1 MTSGE
6 VAHLVE
12 EQAASEGGPADNS
25 TGIPGPA
32 TPAPDRKDPGIA
44 AQAARVLTDLARHA
58 PGAST
63 AAPTSNARA
72 QPVSAPA
79 TTAPAPNGAQPPPAT
94 GTAVPGGAVAPQPGG
109 LVAPPEGAAPPS
121 NAAAPPASGGA
132 PPPPPRL
139 GPRVVAAPRPPP
151 AAAPPPS
158 PPPGSDPLFSAP
170 PARPAWTAGSMAMM
184 ALPMLAQAL
193 SGLAGGGSG
202 AGSGGSKATDTAAQ
216 GAAMTPEAQQALEAL
231 KKLEALYGTD
241 GDAAGT
247 ASLGA
252 RPSGSVGSGA
262 GATAIKARALFQ
274 KNAAKA
280 FDNLDNDLARYI
292 SGLAGDSRAD
302 RKAVVRLIRDV
313 NVQLAELGPSAYTK
327 EGQRKVHQILSEALR
342 KAQTIVRGG
351 QAKATETAAM
361 VDRLTAQYLNG
372 IAGKHTRLASALPGD
387 GRPRSPLDPGK
398 YRITSHY
405 GPRGG
410 KHHGGLDL
418 AAPSGTP
425 IYAATGGTVVKA
437 GNFGDGYG
445 YQVRIR
451 SADGTETI
459 YAHQTPG
466 SIRVQNG
473 QRVAAGTV
481 IGAVG
486 STGNSTGPH
495 LHYEVR
501 RNGRAVEP
509 VAYLASQGVR
519 V

>member
-6 VAHLVE
+6 ATHLVDGE
-12 EQAASEGGPADNS
+12 AAPEGGAVEDS
-25 TGIPGPA
+25 TSAPGPA
-32 TPAPDRKDPGIA
+32 TSASERKDSDIA
-44 AQAARVLTDLARHA
+44 AQTARVLADLARHA
-58 PGAST
+58 PGGAP
-63 AAPTSNARA
+63 AAPTSNSRA
-72 QPVSAPA
+72 QPVSAPTPA
-79 TTAPAPNGAQPPPAT
+79 APAPNGAQPPPAT
-94 GTAVPGGAVAPQPGG
+94 GTAVPGGTVAPQPGG
-109 LVAPPEGAAPPS
+109 VVAPPGGAAPPP
-121 NAAAPPASGGA
+121 NGA
-132 PPPPPRL
+132 PPPPDGEP
-139 GPRVVAAPRPPP
+139 
-151 AAAPPPS
+151 APPP
-158 PPPGSDPLFSAP
+158 PGIDPEMIAAIAP
-170 PARPAWTAGSMAMM
+170 TALMAGSMAMM

-193 SGLAGGGSG
+193 AGLAGGGSG
-202 AGSGGSKATDTAAQ
+202 AGAGGTNATPTAAN
-216 GAAMTPEAQQALEAL
+216 AAALTPEAQQALDAL

-247 ASLGA
+247 AGLGA
-252 RPSGSVGSGA
+252 RPGGSVGSGA
-262 GATAIKARALFQ
+262 GATAIKARALYQ

-280 FDNLDNDLARYI
+280 FNNLDNDLARYI
-292 SGLAGDSRAD
+292 AGLAGDNRAD
-302 RKAVVRLIRDV
+302 RKAVVRLIREV

-342 KAQTIVRGG
+342 KAQAIVRGG

-372 IAGKHTRLASALPGD
+372 IAGNHRRLASALPGD
-387 GRPRSPLDPGK
+387 GRPRSPIDPGK
-398 YRITSHY
+398 YRISSHY

-418 AAPSGTP
+418 AASAGTP

-466 SIRVQNG
+466 SIRVQTG
-473 QRVAAGTV
+473 QRVSAGTV

-501 RNGRAVEP
+501 RNGSAVEP

>member
-12 EQAASEGGPADNS
+12 EQAANEGGPADNS

-32 TPAPDRKDPGIA
+32 TPAPERKDPGIA
-44 AQAARVLTDLARHA
+44 AQAARALTDLARHA
-58 PGAST
+58 PGATT
-63 AAPTSNARA
+63 AAPTSNSRA

-79 TTAPAPNGAQPPPAT
+79 TAPNGAQAPPAT

-121 NAAAPPASGGA
+121 NAAAPPASGE
-132 PPPPPRL
+132 P
-139 GPRVVAAPRPPP
+139 
-151 AAAPPPS
+151 AAPPP
-158 PPPGSDPLFSAP
+158 GIDPEMIASLAP
-170 PARPAWTAGSMAMM
+170 AAMTAGSMAMM

-202 AGSGGSKATDTAAQ
+202 AGSGGSKATDTAAA
-216 GAAMTPEAQQALEAL
+216 GAAMTPEAQRALEAL

-466 SIRVQNG
+466 SIRVQSG

>member
-25 TGIPGPA
+25 TGIPGSA
-32 TPAPDRKDPGIA
+32 TPAPERKDPGVA

-58 PGAST
+58 PGATT
-63 AAPTSNARA
+63 AAPTSNSRA

-79 TTAPAPNGAQPPPAT
+79 TAPNGTQPPPPAT

-121 NAAAPPASGGA
+121 NAAAPPASGEPAA
-132 PPPPPRL
+132 PPPPGIDPEMIASL
-139 GPRVVAAPRPPP
+139 AP
-151 AAAPPPS
+151 AAI
-158 PPPGSDPLFSAP
+158 
-170 PARPAWTAGSMAMM
+170 TAGSMAMM

-202 AGSGGSKATDTAAQ
+202 AGSGGGSGAGTGGSNATTTNAA
-216 GAAMTPEAQQALEAL
+216 ALTPEAQQALEAL

-280 FDNLDNDLARYI
+280 FNNLDNDLARYI

-466 SIRVQNG
+466 SIRVQSG

>member
-32 TPAPDRKDPGIA
+32 TPAPERKDPGIV
-44 AQAARVLTDLARHA
+44 QAARALTDLARHA
-58 PGAST
+58 PGATT
-63 AAPTSNARA
+63 AAPTSNTRA

-79 TTAPAPNGAQPPPAT
+79 TAPNGAQAPPAT

-109 LVAPPEGAAPPS
+109 LVAPPEGTGPPS
-121 NAAAPPASGGA
+121 NAAAPPASGE
-132 PPPPPRL
+132 P
-139 GPRVVAAPRPPP
+139 
-151 AAAPPPS
+151 AAPPP
-158 PPPGSDPLFSAP
+158 GIDPEMIASLAP
-170 PARPAWTAGSMAMM
+170 AAMTAGSMAMM

-202 AGSGGSKATDTAAQ
+202 AGSGGGSGAGTGGSNATTAN
-216 GAAMTPEAQQALEAL
+216 AAALTPEAQQALAAL

-292 SGLAGDSRAD
+292 AGLAGDSRAD
-302 RKAVVRLIRDV
+302 RKAVARLIRDV

-372 IAGKHTRLASALPGD
+372 IAGKHSRLASALPGD

-466 SIRVQNG
+466 SIRVQSG

>member
-32 TPAPDRKDPGIA
+32 TPAAERKDPGIA
-44 AQAARVLTDLARHA
+44 AQAARALTDLARHA
-58 PGAST
+58 PGATT
-63 AAPTSNARA
+63 AAPTSNSRA

-79 TTAPAPNGAQPPPAT
+79 TAPNGAQPPPAT

-121 NAAAPPASGGA
+121 NAAAPPASGE
-132 PPPPPRL
+132 P
-139 GPRVVAAPRPPP
+139 
-151 AAAPPPS
+151 AAPPP
-158 PPPGSDPLFSAP
+158 GIDPEMIASLAP
-170 PARPAWTAGSMAMM
+170 AAMTAGSMAMM

-202 AGSGGSKATDTAAQ
+202 AGSGGSKATDTAAA
-216 GAAMTPEAQQALEAL
+216 GAAMTPEAQRALEAL

-466 SIRVQNG
+466 SIRVQSG

-501 RNGRAVEP
+501 RNGRPVEP

>member
-1 MTSGE
+1 MTSEE

-12 EQAASEGGPADNS
+12 EESASEGGPADNS
-25 TGIPGPA
+25 TGIPGSA
-32 TPAPDRKDPGIA
+32 TPAPERKDPGIA

-58 PGAST
+58 PGTTT
-63 AAPTSNARA
+63 AAPTSNSRA

-79 TTAPAPNGAQPPPAT
+79 TTAPAPNGAQPPTAT

-121 NAAAPPASGGA
+121 NAAAPPASGE
-132 PPPPPRL
+132 P
-139 GPRVVAAPRPPP
+139 
-151 AAAPPPS
+151 AAPPP
-158 PPPGSDPLFSAP
+158 GIDPEMIAALAP
-170 PARPAWTAGSMAMM
+170 AAMTAGSMAMM

-202 AGSGGSKATDTAAQ
+202 AGSGGGSGAGTGGSNATTTAD
-216 GAAMTPEAQQALEAL
+216 AAALTPEARQALEAL

-280 FDNLDNDLARYI
+280 FNNLDNDLARYI

-398 YRITSHY
+398 YRISSHY

-466 SIRVQNG
+466 SIRVQTG

>member
-6 VAHLVE
+6 AAHLVE
-12 EQAASEGGPADNS
+12 DEAATESGPAADS

-32 TPAPDRKDPGIA
+32 TSAPERKDSDIA

-58 PGAST
+58 PGGTT
-63 AAPTSNARA
+63 ATPTSNARA
-72 QPVSAPA
+72 QPVSAP
-79 TTAPAPNGAQPPPAT
+79 TTAAPAPNGAQPPPAS
-94 GTAVPGGAVAPQPGG
+94 GAAPPGGIVAPQPGG
-109 LVAPPEGAAPPS
+109 MVAPPEGAAPSP
-121 NAAAPPASGGA
+121 NGA
-132 PPPPPRL
+132 PPPPAS
-139 GPRVVAAPRPPP
+139 GEPPP
-151 AAAPPPS
+151 
-158 PPPGSDPLFSAP
+158 PPPGIDPEMIAALAP
-170 PARPAWTAGSMAMM
+170 AALMAGSMAMM

-202 AGSGGSKATDTAAQ
+202 AGSGGSNATPTPTAN
-216 GAAMTPEAQQALEAL
+216 GAALTPEAQQALDAL
-231 KKLEALYGTD
+231 KRLEALYGTD
-241 GDAAGT
+241 GDAVGRAG
-247 ASLGA
+247 LGA
-252 RPSGSVGSGA
+252 PPDGSVGTGA
-262 GATAIKARALFQ
+262 GATAIKARALYQ

-280 FDNLDNDLARYI
+280 FNNLDNDLARYI
-292 SGLAGDSRAD
+292 SGLAGDNRAD
-302 RKAVVRLIRDV
+302 RKAVIRLIREV
-313 NVQLAELGPSAYTK
+313 NVQLAELGPGAYTK

-342 KAQTIVRGG
+342 KAQAIVRGG
-351 QAKATETAAM
+351 QSRATETAAM

-372 IAGKHTRLASALPGD
+372 ITGKHSRLASALPGE
-387 GRPRSPLDPGK
+387 GRPRSPIDPGK
-398 YRITSHY
+398 YRISSHY

-466 SIRVQNG
+466 SIRVQTG
-473 QRVAAGTV
+473 QRVPAGTM

-501 RNGRAVEP
+501 RNGRTVEP

>member
-25 TGIPGPA
+25 TGIPEPA
-32 TPAPDRKDPGIA
+32 TPAPERKDPGI

-58 PGAST
+58 PGATT
-63 AAPTSNARA
+63 AAPTSNSRA

-79 TTAPAPNGAQPPPAT
+79 TAPTSAQAPPAT
-94 GTAVPGGAVAPQPGG
+94 GTAVPGVAVAPQPGG
-109 LVAPPEGAAPPS
+109 LVAPPEGTGPPS
-121 NAAAPPASGGA
+121 NAAAPPASGE
-132 PPPPPRL
+132 P
-139 GPRVVAAPRPPP
+139 
-151 AAAPPPS
+151 AAPPP
-158 PPPGSDPLFSAP
+158 GIDPEMIANLAP
-170 PARPAWTAGSMAMM
+170 AAMTAGSMAMM

-202 AGSGGSKATDTAAQ
+202 AGSGGGSGAGTGGSNATTAN
-216 GAAMTPEAQQALEAL
+216 AAALTPEAQQALEAL

-247 ASLGA
+247 GSLGA

-280 FDNLDNDLARYI
+280 FNNLDNDLARYI

-302 RKAVVRLIRDV
+302 RKAVARLIRDV

-372 IAGKHTRLASALPGD
+372 IAGKHSRLASALPGD

-466 SIRVQNG
+466 SIRVQSG

>member
-32 TPAPDRKDPGIA
+32 TPAPERKDPGIA
-44 AQAARVLTDLARHA
+44 AQAARALTDLARHA
-58 PGAST
+58 PGATT
-63 AAPTSNARA
+63 AAPTSNSRA
-72 QPVSAPA
+72 QPA
-79 TTAPAPNGAQPPPAT
+79 TAPNGAQAPPAA

-121 NAAAPPASGGA
+121 NAAAPPASGEPAA
-132 PPPPPRL
+132 PPPPGIDPEMIASL
-139 GPRVVAAPRPPP
+139 AP
-151 AAAPPPS
+151 AAM
-158 PPPGSDPLFSAP
+158 
-170 PARPAWTAGSMAMM
+170 TAGSMAMM

-202 AGSGGSKATDTAAQ
+202 AGSGGSKATDTAAA
-216 GAAMTPEAQQALEAL
+216 GAAMTPEAQRALEAL

-241 GDAAGT
+241 GDPAGT

-466 SIRVQNG
+466 SIRVQSG

>member
-1 MTSGE
+1 M
-6 VAHLVE
+6 
-12 EQAASEGGPADNS
+12 
-25 TGIPGPA
+25 
-32 TPAPDRKDPGIA
+32 
-44 AQAARVLTDLARHA
+44 
-58 PGAST
+58 
-63 AAPTSNARA
+63 
-72 QPVSAPA
+72 
-79 TTAPAPNGAQPPPAT
+79 
-94 GTAVPGGAVAPQPGG
+94 
-109 LVAPPEGAAPPS
+109 APPEGAAPPS
-121 NAAAPPASGGA
+121 NGTAPPASGE
-132 PPPPPRL
+132 P
-139 GPRVVAAPRPPP
+139 
-151 AAAPPPS
+151 AAPPP
-158 PPPGSDPLFSAP
+158 GIDPEMIATLAP
-170 PARPAWTAGSMAMM
+170 AAMMAGSMAMM
-184 ALPMLAQAL
+184 ALPMLASAL

-202 AGSGGSKATDTAAQ
+202 AGSGGSNAPTPTAAD
-216 GAAMTPEAQQALEAL
+216 GAALTPEAQQALEAL
-231 KKLEALYGTD
+231 RKLEALYGTD

-247 ASLGA
+247 PGLGA

-292 SGLAGDSRAD
+292 SGLAGNSRAD
-302 RKAVVRLIRDV
+302 RKAVVRLIREV

-466 SIRVQNG
+466 SIRVQTG